1 MPFKKLLGALMLGA
15 FIVQAGLLGVSRDA
29 KAYSLSIAAHNDSG
43 RNFSAVLD
51 VKVIG
56 NKALL
61 QIVNTPSLKGS
72 GEKPAVDPVLL
83 DEDFADWFNSSLV
96 NDGPG
101 VIFSLGNLGLRPLR
115 QVSLPDPGKPWNA
128 TLLAASTHA
137 SAPKNGI
144 NPQEMRTL
152 TLLFKA
158 GHAGVTD
165 EQLARMISNTHGEI
179 RLDAQVKTC
188 GGEANCA
195 FTSVPIPGSIWLF
208 ATALLGLMGVG
219 YRRKNAATV

>member
-15 FIVQAGLLGVSRDA
+15 FIVQAGILGAPRDA
-29 KAYSLSIAAHNDSG
+29 EAYSLSIAAYNDSG
-43 RNFSAVLD
+43 RNFSTALD

-61 QIVNTPSLKGS
+61 KVDNTPSFKGS
-72 GEKPAVDPVLL
+72 GGNPAVDPVLL
-83 DEDFADWFNSSLV
+83 GEDFADWFNSSLV

-101 VIFSLGNLGLRPLR
+101 VIFSLGNLDLRPLR
-115 QVSLPDPGKPWNA
+115 QVSLPDSGKPWNA
-128 TLLAASTHA
+128 TLLTASTHS

-179 RLDAQVKTC
+179 RLDTQVNAC
-188 GGEANCA
+188 GGGANCA
-195 FTSVPIPGSIWLF
+195 FTTVPIPGSIWLF

-219 YRRKNAATV
+219 YRRKNAATA

>member
-1 MPFKKLLGALMLGA
+1 MPYKKLLGALMLGA
-15 FIVQAGLLGVSRDA
+15 FIVQAGLLGAPRDA
-29 KAYSLSIAAHNDSG
+29 KAYSLSIAAYNDSG
-43 RNFSAVLD
+43 QNFSAAHD

-61 QIVNTPSLKGS
+61 KIVNTPSLKGS
-72 GEKPAVDPVLL
+72 GGEPAVGPVLL
-83 DEDFADWFNSSLV
+83 DEDFADWFNSSLI

-101 VIFSLGNLGLRPLR
+101 VIFSLGNLGLQPLR
-115 QVSLPDPGKPWNA
+115 QVSLPNPGKPWSA

-137 SAPKNGI
+137 SAPRNGI
-144 NPQEMRTL
+144 DPQEMRTL

-165 EQLARMISNTHGEI
+165 EQLALMISNTHGEI
-179 RLDAQVKTC
+179 RLDAQGKTC
-188 GGEANCA
+188 GAEANCA
-195 FTSVPIPGSIWLF
+195 FTTVPIPGSIWLF

-219 YRRKNAATV
+219 YRRKIAATA